1 MRTPSMTTLELP
13 LVEADTAGPNRTL
26 LSVEEETQT
35 SGDRTAVPS
44 PLPTPTDDGR
54 AERRLEDNRLPSVTS
69 EDRDINQATYSPK
82 PPINLSDLLAEAQA
96 RRGAAAAVERDS
108 AASVMSASSA
118 ESGKPSSTSSSTF
131 KSPNVYINGLPPYFP
146 EDELLALAT
155 PFGVVRSVRSFTRHV
170 DIGNSLEGRAY
181 GGNADAGIMIGGK
194 KASGYGFV
202 L

>member
-1 MRTPSMTTLELP
+1 MQTHELP
-13 LVEADTAGPNRTL
+13 PVEADAAGPNRTL
-26 LSVEEETQT
+26 LAVEEEAQA
-35 SGDRTAVPS
+35 SGNETVVPS
-44 PLPTPTDDGR
+44 PLPTPTDAGLT
-54 AERRLEDNRLPSVTS
+54 ERRLEDNRLTPATG
-69 EDRDINQATYSPK
+69 EDREVNQAVYSSK

-96 RRGAAAAVERDS
+96 RRVAAAAAERDNT
-108 AASVMSASSA
+108 ASVMSGSSA
-118 ESGKPSSTSSSTF
+118 ESGNPPSTSASAF

-170 DIGNSLEGRAY
+170 DIGNSLGGSGY